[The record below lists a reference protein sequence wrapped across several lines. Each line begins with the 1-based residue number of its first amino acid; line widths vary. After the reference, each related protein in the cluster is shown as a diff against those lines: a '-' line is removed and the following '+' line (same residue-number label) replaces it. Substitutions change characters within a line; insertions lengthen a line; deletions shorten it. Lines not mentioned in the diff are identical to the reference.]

1 MTRAGSA
8 LCVRPHRSWPL
19 CFSAA
24 EGQRPSVRPG
34 PAGRLSQRS
43 ARPRPANAA
52 PVPAGP
58 GVPLCSAPPAGA
70 PPGAGAARPAGGYGD
85 GQRRG
90 RRGSPRSEPLPAP
103 CRLSGN
109 RKNPNGVRRAC
120 FMFSFIFRDLVCLGF
135 FLLSCRCFFSPFFK
149 YRFWKMKCFSRY
161 LPYIFRPA
169 NTILSSS
176 CHTEGT
182 GPGRGAERGT
192 RLRRSA
198 LPEQSAAPGRARGQR
213 LEGVVMAGEG
223 SKGGGKKLSRYSRK

>member
-1 MTRAGSA
+1 MLFPVPHPQSEGAKLLGCSDPQRQHVTDVTLEISSAFCCCTGRAAAFKSTNDPGRLRA
-8 LCVRPHRSWPL
+8 LPPARCVRPHRSRPL

-70 PPGAGAARPAGGYGD
+70 PPGAGAGAARPAGGYGD

-135 FLLSCRCFFSPFFK
+135 FF
-149 YRFWKMKCFSRY
+149 
-161 LPYIFRPA
+161 
-169 NTILSSS
+169 
-176 CHTEGT
+176 
-182 GPGRGAERGT
+182 
-192 RLRRSA
+192 
-198 LPEQSAAPGRARGQR
+198 
-213 LEGVVMAGEG
+213 V
-223 SKGGGKKLSRYSRK
+223 KL

>member
-1 MTRAGSA
+1 
-8 LCVRPHRSWPL
+8 
-19 CFSAA
+19 
-24 EGQRPSVRPG
+24 
-34 PAGRLSQRS
+34 
-43 ARPRPANAA
+43 
-52 PVPAGP
+52 
-58 GVPLCSAPPAGA
+58 
-70 PPGAGAARPAGGYGD
+70 
-85 GQRRG
+85 
-90 RRGSPRSEPLPAP
+90 
-103 CRLSGN
+103 
-109 RKNPNGVRRAC
+109 
-120 FMFSFIFRDLVCLGF
+120 
-135 FLLSCRCFFSPFFK
+135 
-149 YRFWKMKCFSRY
+149 MKCFSRY